1 VRFQSAAYN
10 GNPDYYD
17 LPTSQEQSFILGAKN
32 ATKNTQNNI
41 MKSYVDSTGQVARIT
56 TL

>member
-1 VRFQSAAYN
+1 MVILIITIYLR
-10 GNPDYYD
+10 
-17 LPTSQEQSFILGAKN
+17 QEQSFILGYAKN
-32 ATKNTQNNI
+32 ATKTPKNI

>member
-32 ATKNTQNNI
+32 ATKTP
-41 MKSYVDSTGQVARIT
+41 KT
-56 TL
+56 TS